1 MHISKAIVMY
11 YNPKAYEITESPY
24 FEPLDTVSEV
34 FSVESTEPES
44 F

>member
-1 MHISKAIVMY
+1 M
-11 YNPKAYEITESPY
+11 KAYEKLYLY

-34 FSVESTEPES
+34 FSVESNEPEL